1 MRREDEHDWD
11 DWMSDILQRIV
22 ARKREEVS
30 ARKAQTPLA
39 ELRARANQAPPAR
52 GFAAAMEARIASGNP
67 AIIAEIKRASPSR
80 GIIREP
86 FDPPAIAR
94 SYAASG
100 AACLSVLTDV
110 EFFQGCD
117 EDLQQARAACDLP
130 VLRKDFTI
138 DAYQVLE
145 ARALQA
151 DCILLIAAVLGDGQ
165 LAEFAALAAEIGL
178 DVLVEVHDGGEL
190 ERALRVPAPLL
201 GINNRDL
208 RTFSVS
214 LDTTLALRDQVPA
227 GRRLVTESGIH
238 TADDVARLRAAGIGA
253 FLVGEG
259 FLREPDPGLAL
270 RRLFAA

>member
-1 MRREDEHDWD
+1 MRREDEHDRD

-22 ARKREEVS
+22 ARKREEVA
-30 ARKAQTPLA
+30 ARQAQTPLA
-39 ELRARANQAPPAR
+39 ELRVRANQAPPAR
-52 GFAAAMEARIASGNP
+52 GFAAAIEARIASGNP
-67 AIIAEIKRASPSR
+67 AVIAEIKRASPSR

-110 EFFQGCD
+110 EFFQGSD
-117 EDLQQARAACDLP
+117 ADLQQARAACDLP

-145 ARALQA
+145 ARALGA
-151 DCILLIAAVLGDGQ
+151 DCILLIAAALDDGQ

-178 DVLVEVHDGGEL
+178 DVLVEVHDGDEL

-214 LDTTLALRDQVPA
+214 LDTTLALRDRVPV

-238 TADDVARLRAAGIGA
+238 TTDDVARLRAAGIGA